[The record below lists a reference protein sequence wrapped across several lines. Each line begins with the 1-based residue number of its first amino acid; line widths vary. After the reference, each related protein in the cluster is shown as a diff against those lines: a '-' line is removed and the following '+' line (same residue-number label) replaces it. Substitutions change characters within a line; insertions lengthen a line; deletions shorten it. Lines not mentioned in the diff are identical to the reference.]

1 MDINYL
7 YMFVVS
13 VFFIGSEIMPFIPKK
28 YVEANG
34 LLQAVVNIC
43 KLFLQKMGKSAP
55 NVPSSNPV

>member
-1 MDINYL
+1 
-7 YMFVVS
+7 MFVVS

-43 KLFLQKMGKSAP
+43 KLFLQKMGKSTP